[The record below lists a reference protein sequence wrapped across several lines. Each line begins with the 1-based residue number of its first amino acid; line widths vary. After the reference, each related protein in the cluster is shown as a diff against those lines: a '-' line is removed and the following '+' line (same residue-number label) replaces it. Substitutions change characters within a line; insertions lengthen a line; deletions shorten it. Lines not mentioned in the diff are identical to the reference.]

1 MELGVISDIHA
12 NLPAFEAVL
21 DDMPEVD
28 ELVCLGD
35 IVGYNSFPGECVDLV
50 LQECSYVVQGNHD
63 RVVENPEE
71 YSSNPQAE
79 AGLRYAEKD
88 LEDGQIEYLLERP
101 EQVEVDDF
109 LAVHSHPENLDEYV
123 FPSDFSAVRPY
134 LDDYKGIFLG
144 HTHLQAV
151 EKFDDGVVLN
161 PGSVGQPRDGTE
173 ARYAVVDTESLE
185 AELYSTSY
193 DIQETVQG
201 IRDSG
206 LPEATAERLLPE
218 SQGRRRDQNPWR

>member
-35 IVGYNSFPGECVDLV
+35 TVGYNSFPGECVDLV
-50 LQECSYVVQGNHD
+50 QEECDYVVQGNHD
-63 RVVENPEE
+63 RVLENPEE

-79 AGLRYAEKD
+79 AGLRYAEKE
-88 LEDGQIEYLLERP
+88 LGDGQIEYLLERP
-101 EQVEVDDF
+101 EQVEVDGF
-109 LAVHSHPENLDEYV
+109 LMVHSHPENLDEYV
-123 FPSDFSAVRPY
+123 FPSDFPGLRPY
-134 LDDYKGIFLG
+134 LDDYKGVFLG

-161 PGSVGQPRDGTE
+161 PGSVGQPRNGVE
-173 ARYAVVDTESLE
+173 ARYAIVDTESLE

-193 DIQETVQG
+193 SIQETVQG
-201 IRDSG
+201 IRDAG

-218 SQGRRRDQNPWR
+218 SQRSRRDRNPWR